1 MMCLPG
7 GRRSVEPGRQGMLI
21 FRDASRDDGLSISN
35 PCRVTEE
42 ENMLRTRLCD
52 LLGIDVP
59 IILAGMGAGATSAEF
74 AAAVS
79 NQGGLGSVG
88 SLFRATDAVKRD
100 IDLLPTLTNRN
111 FAINHIPQALD
122 ADAFRHTLR
131 ARPAVISFALD
142 DPGDLIRQAH
152 DVGSLVMVQV
162 TTVGQAIQAA
172 DRGVAVIIAQGSE
185 ADGYTGRRCG
195 LTNPGCRRGR
205 YL

>member
-1 MMCLPG
+1 
-7 GRRSVEPGRQGMLI
+7 
-21 FRDASRDDGLSISN
+21 
-35 PCRVTEE
+35 
-42 ENMLRTRLCD
+42 MLRTQLCD

-122 ADAFRHTLR
+122 ADAFRQPCGR
-131 ARPAVISFALD
+131 
-142 DPGDLIRQAH
+142 
-152 DVGSLVMVQV
+152 
-162 TTVGQAIQAA
+162 GQ
-172 DRGVAVIIAQGSE
+172 
-185 ADGYTGRRCG
+185 
-195 LTNPGCRRGR
+195 P
-205 YL
+205 